1 MSYDTNENTK
11 DAATLKADAEN
22 ELLLAEK
29 SGNRVDIANTYLSEV
44 IEEKRLKAEKKKE
57 EDFKNLLLQHELSLL
72 NDLDDI
78 FNQLDGKLDEF
89 KTSRERQNRMA
100 NAKNHCEK
108 FIYLDTDVLILQNI
122 DHLFG
127 LEINCNIFMV
137 PDMQVDSDYEKV
149 ILIKNRFNSGVVVSN
164 YNTNVYEDL
173 YRLLADNIE
182 NLMNSDGKIFVS
194 DQYIFETINR
204 VGNFK
209 INQLDIAYNIH
220 PILVE
225 SAINTN
231 LIKEPFIIHFMMKP
245 KPWDILNL
253 RSDSYRHRFENKKCK
268 EYFLLWINMYFEL
281 MSILYFKDSVENT
294 NVKTYHWGIYNDLDK
309 LEYQNESI

>member
-1 MSYDTNENTK
+1 MDKNAYITYISNGRDYKAVLNLAYNLTK
-11 DAATLKADAEN
+11 INSKFPLHCICLEDVP
-22 ELLLAEK
+22 K
-29 SGNRVDIANTYLSEV
+29 SIINILESRGI
-44 IEEKRLKAEKKKE
+44 I
-57 EDFKNLLLQHELSLL
+57 
-72 NDLDDI
+72 I
-78 FNQLDGKLDEF
+78 FNFNLTSKLIEINLNQEEIAFLKDKHLFGKFAMFNIPD
-89 KTSRERQNRMA
+89 
-100 NAKNHCEK
+100 CEK

-253 RSDSYRHRFENKKCK
+253 RSDSYRFENKKCK

-294 NVKTYHWGIYNDLDK
+294 NVKTYHWGIYNDLNK

>member
-1 MSYDTNENTK
+1 MGKNAYITYISNGRDY
-11 DAATLKADAEN
+11 KAVLN
-22 ELLLAEK
+22 LAYNLRKINSKFPLHCICLEDVPK
-29 SGNRVDIANTYLSEV
+29 SIINILESRGI
-44 IEEKRLKAEKKKE
+44 I
-57 EDFKNLLLQHELSLL
+57 
-72 NDLDDI
+72 I
-78 FNQLDGKLDEF
+78 FNFNLTSKLIEINLNQKEIAFLKDKHLFGKFNIPD
-89 KTSRERQNRMA
+89 
-100 NAKNHCEK
+100 CEK

-127 LEINCNIFMV
+127 LETNCNIFMV

-149 ILIKNRFNSGVVVSN
+149 ILIKNRFNSGVIVSN

-231 LIKEPFIIHFMMKP
+231 LIKEPFIIHFMMRP

-253 RSDSYRHRFENKKCK
+253 RSDSYRFENKKCK

-294 NVKTYHWGIYNDLDK
+294 NVKTYHWGIYNDLNK